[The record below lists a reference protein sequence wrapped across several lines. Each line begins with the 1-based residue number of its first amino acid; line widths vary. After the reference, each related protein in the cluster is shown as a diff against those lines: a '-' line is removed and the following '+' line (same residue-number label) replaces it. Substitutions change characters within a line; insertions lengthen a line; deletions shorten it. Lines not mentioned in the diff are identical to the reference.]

1 MSASLS
7 ALTDFAESL
16 AREAGELIRRE
27 RENHTLRTRYKH
39 QTELVTHADVMADEF
54 ITGAIRKRFP
64 QHRILSEETMPD
76 LAQTRELDTPLWI
89 VDPIDGTVNYAYGHP
104 QVAVSIAYAE
114 KGRVQ
119 AGVVHAPFAGET
131 FRASRGHGATL
142 NGRTIRHS
150 GATELRQALFATGF
164 PYTKDNLAPL
174 LRRLDAMIHH
184 CRDLRR
190 IGSAA
195 LDICWVA
202 CGRLD
207 IYYET
212 VSPWDFAAARLIA
225 AEAGASVGHFGEV
238 PEGFP
243 ADLWG
248 QDILVTAPDLWD
260 DVRALLRSASGYA
273 HDDRAGTPSP

>member
-1 MSASLS
+1 MSDSVSLRDI
-7 ALTDFAESL
+7 TDFAEDL

-27 RENHTLRTRYKH
+27 RDNNILRTDYKQ
-39 QTELVTHADVMADEF
+39 QTELVTHADIMADEF

-64 QHRILSEETMPD
+64 DHRILSEESMPD
-76 LAQTRELDTPLWI
+76 LSQAEELETPLWI
-89 VDPIDGTVNYAYGHP
+89 VDPIDGTVNYAYGHA

-114 KGRVQ
+114 NGRVQ
-119 AGVVHAPFAGET
+119 SGVVHAPFPGET
-131 FRASRGHGATL
+131 FRATRGDGATL
-142 NGRTIRHS
+142 NGNPVYHS
-150 GATELRQALFATGF
+150 GATVPRDSLFATGF

-174 LRRLDAMIHH
+174 ISRLDAMIHQ

-207 IYYET
+207 IYYEN

-225 AEAGASVGHFGEV
+225 LEAGATAGHFSEV
-238 PEGFP
+238 PDGYP

-248 QDILVTAPDLWD
+248 RDILISAPAIWEP
-260 DVRALLRSASGYA
+260 VREILRSASGYE
-273 HDDRAGTPSP
+273 

>member
-1 MSASLS
+1 MTNPTSVNEI
-7 ALTDFAESL
+7 TDFADSL

-27 RENHTLRTRYKH
+27 REQNTLRTDYKE
-39 QTELVTHADVMADEF
+39 QTELVTHADVLADQL
-54 ITGAIRKRFP
+54 ITAAIRKRFP
-64 QHRILSEETMPD
+64 GHRILSEETMPD
-76 LAQTRELDTPLWI
+76 LSQAEHLDTPLWI

-119 AGVVHAPFAGET
+119 VGVVHAPFSNET
-131 FRASRGHGATL
+131 FLARRGNGATL
-142 NGRTIRHS
+142 NGNSIQHS
-150 GATELRQALFATGF
+150 GATELRQSLFATGF
-164 PYTKDNLAPL
+164 PYTKDNLQPL
-174 LRRLDAMIHH
+174 VSRLDAMIHQ

-207 IYYET
+207 IYYEN

-225 AEAGASVGHFGEV
+225 IEAGAKAGHFSEV
-238 PEGFP
+238 PEGYP

-248 QDILVTAPDLWD
+248 RDILISAPAIWQP
-260 DVRALLRSASGYA
+260 VRDLLRSASGYA
-273 HDDRAGTPSP
+273 